1 MILVSACLLGQ
12 LVRYK
17 GDGCAQELLTAPEV
31 RNHLVPICP
40 ECAGGLPTP
49 RPPAEIQ
56 GAGGGSGVWQ
66 GTAKVI
72 NNIGQDVT
80 EAYCA
85 GAQEALRA
93 ARTQPITAAILK
105 ERSPS
110 CGTHD
115 IYDGSFSGRKL
126 AGQGVASA
134 ALAQAGIPLYSE
146 EELTPKL
153 IEYLL
158 EQDKRSIQK

>member
-17 GDGCAQELLTAPEV
+17 GDGCAQDILLAPEV
-31 RNHLVPICP
+31 RAHLVPVCP
-40 ECAGGLPTP
+40 ECAGGLATP

-56 GAGGGSGVWQ
+56 GSDGGAGVLQ
-66 GTAKVI
+66 ENAKVI

-80 EAYCA
+80 MAYKA
-85 GAQEALRA
+85 GAMAALKLA
-93 ARTQPITAAILK
+93 KLHSVTAAILK

-110 CGTHD
+110 CGTHF

-126 AGQGVASA
+126 AGQGVTA
-134 ALAQAGIPLYSE
+134 AMLTKAGIPLYSE
-146 EELTPKL
+146 EELTPELIQTL
-153 IEYLL
+153 IELD
-158 EQDKRSIQK
+158 E